1 MVKVGAVARSVN
13 RAPYG
18 RENLAF
24 ACGQRYEQIEQGDV
38 PPPNYSRPSFY
49 VIGAPTAAV

>member
-1 MVKVGAVARSVN
+1 MVKVGALARSVN
-13 RAPYG
+13 RAPHG

-24 ACGQRYEQIEQGDV
+24 ALGQRYEQIEQGDV